1 MQSKGLLGV
10 CGVREGAPQLG
21 RGLHVRGAGEGVG
34 TLLGRARESQGLSFS
49 PT

>member
-21 RGLHVRGAGEGVG
+21 RGLHGGAGEGAG